1 MNSNYSK
8 IISWSISTLKQKQDL
23 LRMILTK
30 DMNDYTKKQLKF
42 YNASIGS
49 HIRHSCDHYDK
60 ILTLYDTRVIQYDK
74 RLRNTTIEY
83 DINYAINRCN
93 DLIQTLRSTDTSKSP
108 HPNHPVI
115 IEFQCNNNTSSN
127 SDDNM
132 VQLGSDVMRELAFVT
147 HHAVHHISTIKLM
160 MEDMNYNFQKDSV
173 YGLAN
178 STISS
183 NSKVDNK

>member
-1 MNSNYSK
+1 MNSNYHK
-8 IISWSISTLKQKQDL
+8 IIIWSISTLKQKQEL
-23 LRMILTK
+23 LRMILKK

-42 YNASIGS
+42 YNSSIGN

-74 RLRNTTIEY
+74 RLRNTIIEI
-83 DINYAINRCN
+83 DINYAINHCDNIIKTLN
-93 DLIQTLRSTDTSKSP
+93 DTGISKKP

-115 IEFQCNNNTSSN
+115 IEFMCNSNNENDT
-127 SDDNM
+127 
-132 VQLGSDVMRELAFVT
+132 VQLGSDVMRELAFCT
-147 HHAVHHISTIKLM
+147 HHCVHHISTIKLM
-160 MEDMNYNFQKDSV
+160 MENMNYNFQKDSI

-183 NSKVDNK
+183 NNNNSSN